1 MYKKI
6 LVPIDGSAHSTRA
19 LEEAIKI
26 AKTTNGTIT
35 LLTVQPSRT
44 NILSIQKQP
53 SNEPT
58 KSIIL
63 AEGQKIVQ
71 AEGVFAEAVLLEGNV
86 VDRIINTAKEGNFDV
101 IVIGARGLN
110 RFEEVLLGSVSHGV
124 VEKAPCPVI
133 VTR

>member
-19 LEEAIKI
+19 LMEAITL

-35 LLTVQPSRT
+35 LLTVQPNRT
-44 NILSIQKQP
+44 HTNPTPNQP
-53 SNEPT
+53 AHETT
-58 KSIIL
+58 KSIIH
-63 AEGQKIVQ
+63 AEGQKLVQ
-71 AEGVFAEAVLLEGNV
+71 AEGVFADTMLLEGRV
-86 VDRIINTAKEGNFDV
+86 VDQIVKTAKEGSFDV

-110 RFEEVLLGSVSHGV
+110 RFEEALLGSVSHGV
-124 VEKAPCPVI
+124 AEKAPCPVI